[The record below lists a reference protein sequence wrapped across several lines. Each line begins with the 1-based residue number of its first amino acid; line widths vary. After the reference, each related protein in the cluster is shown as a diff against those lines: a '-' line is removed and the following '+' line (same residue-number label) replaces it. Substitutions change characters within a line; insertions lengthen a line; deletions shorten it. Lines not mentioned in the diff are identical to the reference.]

1 VRRATRSDGLSVVI
15 KTPAAAYRRFRELR
29 QLEFEYHILNKL
41 RSKGVISTLALERE
55 SGRLALVL
63 EDFGGER
70 LPTGNGSAFPW
81 HRSSRSRRRP
91 RACLGTCTH

>member
-1 VRRATRSDGLSVVI
+1 VI
-15 KTPAAAYRRFRELR
+15 KTPPPLIDVRELR

-55 SGRLALVL
+55 SGSSHWCSR
-63 EDFGGER
+63 FGGER
-70 LPTGNGSAFPW
+70 LPTGNGSGIPW
-81 HRSSRSRRRP
+81 HRSSRSRRKT